1 MGSSTG
7 MNSVRATLR
16 ALLVTQTLACAH
28 VPAAPPSHTDI
39 RTGPERCALP
49 LINTQEVVIT
59 ILHDLATFYSA
70 VDGTIIKV
78 EHVETGRY
86 EVWVSHNER
95 IDVLI
100 YEATA
105 TPTCEVTIHRT
116 GERTVDR

>member
-16 ALLVTQTLACAH
+16 ALLITQTLACAH
-28 VPAAPPSHTDI
+28 APAAPPRHTDI

-49 LINTQEVVIT
+49 LINTQEVIVA
-59 ILHDLATFYSA
+59 ILHDLPTFYTA
-70 VDGTIIKV
+70 VNGAIIKIERV
-78 EHVETGRY
+78 EGRY

-105 TPTCEVTIHRT
+105 TPTCEVTIHHT